1 MYKVKANW
9 LLDKVSPWNYE
20 NDHGQESNAL
30 EGFSLTK
37 LKDCLTQIKVITI
50 TKHVPLYAAMQVYS
64 LPVHEASTFCHPLE
78 YLDSN

>member
-30 EGFSLTK
+30 EGFSLAK

-50 TKHVPLYAAMQVYS
+50 A
-64 LPVHEASTFCHPLE
+64 
-78 YLDSN
+78 